1 MKYKKSYIDSL
12 STFENAPL
20 TLKKM
25 KQTQNTLPNY
35 STFKKLFESEKYDSE
50 SVRLVQFYKPISKL

>member
-1 MKYKKSYIDSL
+1 MENSNNYIEKL
-12 STFENAPL
+12 KNVKEAPL

-25 KQTQNTLPNY
+25 KQTKNTLPNY
-35 STFKKLFESEKYDSE
+35 STFKKLFKVKKYNSS